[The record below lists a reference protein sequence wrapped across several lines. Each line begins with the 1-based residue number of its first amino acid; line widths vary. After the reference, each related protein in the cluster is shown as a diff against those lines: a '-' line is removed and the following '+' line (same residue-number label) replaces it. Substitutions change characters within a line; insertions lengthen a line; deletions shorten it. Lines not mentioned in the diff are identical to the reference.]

1 MNETYWQNITLQQA
15 MERIENL
22 EMIVAKQIID
32 SKKLIKEK
40 LVTETEGPATYYV
53 NWRRNEEDIDI
64 GCIKDIYKLKGQLE
78 RIQDMYAG
86 YYVYALEYID
96 IEEEDDEPESFESRS
111 LEDIF
116 MVINNNSKSNPEH
129 HKDYSIKYKI
139 IIEQKTRNGS
149 LRKEIMEI
157 EIKQSF
163 FSRAYRGFSIE
174 WIPLQKERLF
184 INTDYNFIELIKIG
198 QYYVDKEGIFYTE
211 EEVFKFC

>member
-22 EMIVAKQIID
+22 ETIVAKQIID

>member
-22 EMIVAKQIID
+22 ETIVAKQIID

-116 MVINNNSKSNPEH
+116 MVINNNSKSSPEH

>member
-1 MNETYWQNITLQQA
+1 
-15 MERIENL
+15 
-22 EMIVAKQIID
+22 
-32 SKKLIKEK
+32 
-40 LVTETEGPATYYV
+40 
-53 NWRRNEEDIDI
+53 
-64 GCIKDIYKLKGQLE
+64 
-78 RIQDMYAG
+78 
-86 YYVYALEYID
+86 
-96 IEEEDDEPESFESRS
+96 
-111 LEDIF
+111 